1 MAEAIRRVQETTS
14 QAQRAAIITLARQRA
29 IKAVQQHLQSQGRR
43 WRDMVRRDL
52 VVMANDY
59 LAAHPAE
66 LIAEAAETPKLRTL
80 VARQARQLARNRS
93 SKTHAPKPSEVLRVN
108 PQYTIGTQKQVS
120 ILKRSEDS
128 DHLVDGLRKA
138 GLPE

>member
-1 MAEAIRRVQETTS
+1 MAEAIRRVHETTS

-59 LAAHPAE
+59 LATHPAE
-66 LIAEAAETPKLRTL
+66 LIAEAAETVRTNPKLRTL

-93 SKTHAPKPSEVLRVN
+93 SKTHAPKP
-108 PQYTIGTQKQVS
+108 P
-120 ILKRSEDS
+120 RSC
-128 DHLVDGLRKA
+128 G
-138 GLPE
+138 